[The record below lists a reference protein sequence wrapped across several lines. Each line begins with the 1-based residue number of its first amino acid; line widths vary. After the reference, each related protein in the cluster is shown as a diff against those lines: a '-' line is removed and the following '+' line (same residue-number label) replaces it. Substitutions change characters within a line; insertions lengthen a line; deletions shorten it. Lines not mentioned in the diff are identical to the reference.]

1 MGTEDLGE
9 ESFTVQDLMDR
20 LAACVDHEFRI
31 ALADRSD
38 TPLEVLLVLIED
50 EHPDVRYAI
59 AENHNVDEALLRR
72 LIEDCNPY
80 VAHRAQRTLA
90 RIGHEIQSSA

>member
-1 MGTEDLGE
+1 MGNEDLGE
-9 ESFTVQDLMDR
+9 ESFCIQELMGK
-20 LAACVDHEFRI
+20 LSACVDHEYRI

-72 LIEDCNPY
+72 LIEDGNPY

-90 RIGHEIQSSA
+90 RLGQQTQARA